1 MFVFGCIKWHEI
13 DDMLLMESKS
23 WGLIFAIIALV
34 AAGYGT
40 AYLRNR
46 SGCRTYQCFDRYG
59 RRKYSGAF
67 AMLIVGLLITMGI
80 GTLRTHSRVATIY
93 VPMCIQ
99 LGFSVQSTVILL
111 AAAAALGD
119 AGSPASDTTLGP
131 TSGLNADGQHEH
143 IWDTCVPTFPFQC
156 SFDYWSYD
164 WFYYD
169 LRIEF
174 KYHLDCNIRRKF

>member
-1 MFVFGCIKWHEI
+1 MIAMFVFRVLNGMK
-13 DDMLLMESKS
+13 LMNVKRWSS
-23 WGLIFAIIALV
+23 N
-34 AAGYGT
+34 YGT
-40 AYLRNR
+40 YCHYHV
-46 SGCRTYQCFDRYG
+46 GCSRIRTVIRETG
-59 RRKYSGAF
+59 AVAELINALIGMVGGSKVVGAF

-80 GTLRTHSRVATIY
+80 GTSFGTIPVVATIY

-143 IWDTCVPTFPFQC
+143 IWDTCVPTFLHFNVALIIGAMIG
-156 SFDYWSYD
+156 SIMIYG
-164 WFYYD
+164 
-169 LRIEF
+169 
-174 KYHLDCNIRRKF
+174 